1 MELKSTR
8 EGTNLIV
15 DVEGRVDGTNAM
27 DFQAALEGA
36 IEQSDL
42 GVVMDMG
49 QLQYISS
56 AGLRVILLVAKSL
69 QKQNAKLMGCSL
81 SESVREIFAIS
92 GFDKIVP
99 VHDSRA
105 DALKA
110 LQD

>member
-1 MELKSTR
+1 MELRSTR

-27 DFQAALEGA
+27 DFQAALEEA
-36 IEQSDL
+36 IEQSDQ
-42 GVVMDMG
+42 GVIMDMG

-105 DALKA
+105 EALKA
-110 LQD
+110 LED

>member
-8 EGTNLIV
+8 EGANLIV

-27 DFQAALEGA
+27 DFQSALEGA
-36 IEQSDL
+36 IQQSDQ
-42 GVVMDMG
+42 GVIMDMG

-69 QKQNAKLMGCSL
+69 QKQNAKLLGCSL

-110 LQD
+110 LAD

>member
-1 MELKSTR
+1 MDLKSTR

-27 DFQAALEGA
+27 DFQTALEGV
-36 IEQSDL
+36 IQPGDQ
-42 GVVMDMG
+42 GVIMDMG
-49 QLQYISS
+49 ELQYISS

-99 VHDSRA
+99 VHASRA
-105 DALKA
+105 EA
-110 LQD
+110 LQSLAD

>member
-1 MELKSTR
+1 MDLKTTR

-27 DFQAALEGA
+27 DFQTALEGA
-36 IEQSDL
+36 IQPSDQ

-49 QLQYISS
+49 ELQYISS

-105 DALKA
+105 EA
-110 LQD
+110 LQALAD

>member
-8 EGTNLIV
+8 EGSNLIV

-27 DFQAALEGA
+27 DFQSALEGA
-36 IEQSDL
+36 IQQSDQ

-49 QLQYISS
+49 GLQYISS

-69 QKQNAKLMGCSL
+69 QKQNAKLLGCSL

-99 VHDSRA
+99 VHGSREE
-105 DALKA
+105 ALQA

>member
-8 EGTNLIV
+8 EGSNLIV

-36 IEQSDL
+36 IQQSDQ

-49 QLQYISS
+49 ELQYISS

-69 QKQNAKLMGCSL
+69 QKQNARLLGCSL

-99 VHDSRA
+99 VYDSREE
-105 DALKA
+105 ALRE

>member
-8 EGTNLIV
+8 EGANLIV

-27 DFQAALEGA
+27 DFQSALEAA
-36 IEQSDL
+36 IQPSDQ
-42 GVVMDMG
+42 GVILDMKE
-49 QLQYISS
+49 LQYISS
-56 AGLRVILLVAKSL
+56 AGLRVILLIAKSL
-69 QKQNAKLMGCSL
+69 QKQSAKLMGCSL

-99 VHDSRA
+99 VHESRG

-110 LQD
+110 LED

>member
-8 EGTNLIV
+8 EGSNLIV

-36 IEQSDL
+36 IQQSDQ
-42 GVVMDMG
+42 GVIMDMG
-49 QLQYISS
+49 ELQYISS

-69 QKQNAKLMGCSL
+69 QKQNARLLGCSL

-99 VHDSRA
+99 VYDSREE
-105 DALKA
+105 ALRE

>member
-1 MELKSTR
+1 MDLKSTR
-8 EGTNLIV
+8 EGSNLIV

-27 DFQAALEGA
+27 DFQTALEGA
-36 IEQSDL
+36 IQPSDQ

-49 QLQYISS
+49 ELQYISS
-56 AGLRVILLVAKSL
+56 AGLRVILLIAKSL
-69 QKQNAKLMGCSL
+69 QKQNAKLLGCSL

-99 VHDSRA
+99 VHDSRT

-110 LQD
+110 LEN